1 MGVDLTR
8 QINSL
13 KRQIFKN
20 DVIEVY
26 LAYFDAANS
35 VFEVIARYRS
45 QVRSGCRLQRT
56 TLHLGIDIC
65 CVGPTVS
72 RPDLTFIIYRRNRC
86 YIFHPASRSES
97 PGGQSP
103 VVP

>member
-1 MGVDLTR
+1 MVFDLPR

-20 DVIEVY
+20 DVI
-26 LAYFDAANS
+26 AYISFIIDAANS

-56 TLHLGIDIC
+56 TLHLGRDIC
-65 CVGPTVS
+65 CVGPT
-72 RPDLTFIIYRRNRC
+72 YRART
-86 YIFHPASRSES
+86 
-97 PGGQSP
+97 
-103 VVP
+103 